1 MNPLQLLAT
10 LYALGIDR
18 IPKLGKRRGQSAVW
32 AVFGL
37 ALMILMGVLVFSK
50 VYPSLTALQDST
62 FSSAANATIAGT
74 ATDFYGAVDLL
85 RIGMIVTAIVVIIG
99 ILAYVGR
106 GG

>member
-1 MNPLQLLAT
+1 M
-10 LYALGIDR
+10 
-18 IPKLGKRRGQSAVW
+18 KSRRAQSAVW

-50 VYPSLTALQDST
+50 VNPSLTALQDET
-62 FSSAANATIAGT
+62 FSAAANATIAGV

-106 GG
+106 G